1 MKCEICGRI
10 FEHNYNFWYHLRKS
24 HAEIS
29 RHEYFDK
36 FLKNDNNSTCK
47 ICGNACEWNEK
58 TNSYKKFCSKKCRHE
73 QYLIT
78 IKKNYNVSNV
88 FQLESTKN
96 KIKETISKKYND
108 NIICENISQTKHW
121 HESIEKTKKEK
132 YNGECWTNTEAVKNK
147 TAETNYER
155 YGCKAPLQNKDVHKK
170 YEQTCLKVYGFTNA
184 AANETVKEK
193 IKNTFYKNYN
203 GVHPFQDNSIMK
215 KARKKYI
222 YENENFSSSYEL
234 ALYIWLKDHEIEF
247 EYQPDVCFEY
257 FFEDKK
263 CIYHPDFRIN
273 NEFIEIKGLQFFE
286 NKDPNGKM
294 FCPWRKKND
303 TSEIIEKRNAKYE
316 AKHQCMIQN
325 NVRIIIDCNK
335 YVNYVKE
342 KYGTNFLK
350 QWRKK

>member
-155 YGCKAPLQNKDVHKK
+155 YGCKAPLQNKDVHKNMNRR
-170 YEQTCLKVYGFTNA
+170 V
-184 AANETVKEK
+184 
-193 IKNTFYKNYN
+193 
-203 GVHPFQDNSIMK
+203 
-215 KARKKYI
+215 
-222 YENENFSSSYEL
+222 
-234 ALYIWLKDHEIEF
+234 
-247 EYQPDVCFEY
+247 
-257 FFEDKK
+257 
-263 CIYHPDFRIN
+263 
-273 NEFIEIKGLQFFE
+273 
-286 NKDPNGKM
+286 
-294 FCPWRKKND
+294 
-303 TSEIIEKRNAKYE
+303 
-316 AKHQCMIQN
+316 
-325 NVRIIIDCNK
+325 
-335 YVNYVKE
+335 
-342 KYGTNFLK
+342 
-350 QWRKK
+350 